1 MCGMAYT
8 SGDAARH
15 LQKLA
20 VLIRQR
26 RVALGFTSKEKAAA
40 ACGISHM
47 TYRKI
52 EGTKGVPPQRADAAT
67 YAKVE
72 VGFQVRAGE
81 CERLLDGESDSLIL
95 QDGTELIE
103 GGQIRDF
110 VGTEGLQ
117 EAIDRGLDRSA
128 QLVAP
133 ELTHGKSKALKEE
146 LYRYLREVGYLKSE

>member
-8 SGDAARH
+8 SGDAASH

-52 EGTKGVPPQRADAAT
+52 EGTKGVPPQRADAVT

-72 VGFQVRAGE
+72 VGFQIRAGQ
-81 CERLLDGESDSLIL
+81 CERILDGQADSLL
-95 QDGTELIE
+95 LEDGTELVE

-110 VGTEGLQ
+110 VDQ
-117 EAIDRGLDRSA
+117 DRLEEEVDRAFDRSA
-128 QLVAP
+128 QLTAP
-133 ELTHGKSKALKEE
+133 HLTLSEARALKEE
-146 LYRYLREVGYLKSE
+146 LIRELRTRGVLKSP